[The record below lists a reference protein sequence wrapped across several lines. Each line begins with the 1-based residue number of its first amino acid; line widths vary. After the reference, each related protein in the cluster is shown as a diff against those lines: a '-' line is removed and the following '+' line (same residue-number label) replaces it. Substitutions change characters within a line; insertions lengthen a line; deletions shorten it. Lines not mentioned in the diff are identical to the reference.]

1 MPLDVS
7 RPAPGVRVI
16 ARPLLASRVQAG
28 FPSPADDYVERSLDL
43 NEELIRHPAATYF
56 LRAGGCSMQGAGI
69 HDGDLLVV
77 DRSIDAEVGMVV
89 VAVVDGDF
97 TVKRLANGG
106 ANGGAN
112 ERDSRRDGCE
122 GEALVLAAEHPGYPP
137 IPIGPDTEVRVWG
150 VVTSVIHRP

>member
-7 RPAPGVRVI
+7 RPATGARVI

-112 ERDSRRDGCE
+112 TDGPC
-122 GEALVLAAEHPGYPP
+122 VH
-137 IPIGPDTEVRVWG
+137 I
-150 VVTSVIHRP
+150 